1 MPTESTESTEDQV
14 AAVVTQ
20 TRVRSAMEPT
30 FAEWQERMSRTIAQA
45 PGFVDQEVIPA
56 NPPVQEDWVIV
67 QRFTTRAAAQAWLDS
82 STRADMMD
90 QIAGALEGDDTVSIL
105 VGGVRTPQSAA
116 TAVIR
121 TRVEPRSTARFT
133 SWHSQITDAQRRWPG
148 YVGSS
153 LQAPIAGVQEEW
165 TTLVT
170 FDSPEHLEAWMNS
183 DERATLLA
191 RLKILESE
199 DTSTRTVNS
208 GFSNWFELAAPN
220 GAVVPPWKF
229 NYLILL
235 GLYPIVMIEILFLN
249 PLLEWTNVAFGNLI
263 GNVLSVAFLG
273 WPVVVLL
280 GRAMRWW
287 TEPRP
292 GKSRRTDALGV
303 GVVLVALAV
312 LVAVFYVIATHV
324 AITPVTSL

>member
-1 MPTESTESTEDQV
+1 MPTEKSDDQV
-14 AAVVTQ
+14 ATVVTQ
-20 TRVRSAMEPT
+20 TRVRPAMEAA
-30 FAEWQERMSRTIAQA
+30 FASWQERMSRTVAQA
-45 PGFVDQEVIPA
+45 PGFVNQEVIPA
-56 NPPVQEDWVIV
+56 RPPVQADWVVV
-67 QRFTTRAAAQAWLDS
+67 QRFETRAAAQAWLDS
-82 STRADMMD
+82 STRADMVE
-90 QIAGALEGDDTVSIL
+90 QIAEALEGDDTVSIL

-121 TRVEPRSTARFT
+121 TSVEPQATARFT
-133 SWHSQITDAQRRWPG
+133 TWHSEITDAQRRWPG

-153 LQAPIAGVQEEW
+153 LQAPIAGVQDEW

-170 FDSPEHLEAWMNS
+170 FDSPEHLEAWMSS
-183 DERATLLA
+183 DERAALLD
-191 RLKILESE
+191 RLEVMESR
-199 DTSTRTVNS
+199 DTSTRTVQS
-208 GFSNWFELAAPN
+208 GFSNWFDLAVPSPS
-220 GAVVPPWKF
+220 GAAVPPWKF

-263 GNVLSVAFLG
+263 GNVLSVALLG

-280 GRAMRWW
+280 GRSMRWW

-292 GKSRRTDALGV
+292 GTSKWTDALGV

-324 AITPVTSL
+324 TITPVTSL